1 MTKETE
7 SLFNFQA
14 INGLLVTTKI
24 ILVFL
29 TFVFVLSYP
38 TSAMAY
44 VGIGPGITSLWS
56 LLTVIIA
63 ILLTVGGFLAWPIRA
78 VLRRKK
84 RTTTKSENQDSSE
97 SDKKNSE

>member
-1 MTKETE
+1 M
-7 SLFNFQA
+7 FDFQVTSR
-14 INGLLVTTKI
+14 LLVTTKI
-24 ILVFL
+24 IFIFL
-29 TFVFVLSYP
+29 TFVFILSYP
-38 TSAMAY
+38 TSVMAY

-63 ILLTVGGFLAWPIRA
+63 ILLTVGGFLTWPIRA

-97 SDKKNSE
+97 SDKINSE